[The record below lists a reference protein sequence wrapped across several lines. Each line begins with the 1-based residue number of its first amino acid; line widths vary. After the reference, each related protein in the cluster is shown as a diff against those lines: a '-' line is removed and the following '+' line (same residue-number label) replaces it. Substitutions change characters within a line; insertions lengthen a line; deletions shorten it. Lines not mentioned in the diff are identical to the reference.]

1 MARGALIRQVRIPS
15 PAGELQGEL
24 ALPRPATA
32 LVLFAHGSGSGRS
45 SPRNRVV
52 AEVLQL
58 AGLATLLLDLLP
70 GAPVAL
76 HQGMELSL
84 ACQSLLA
91 AVDWASQEP
100 TLRALPQGLFGGS
113 TGAAVALEV
122 AALRPERIGAVVC
135 RGGRPDLAFEALG
148 LVRCPTLLIVGA
160 ADVDVLEL
168 NAWAAA
174 HLRAR
179 HDLLVVPGSGH
190 LFSEPGALEAV
201 AEASCRWFATQLCC
215 S

>member
-1 MARGALIRQVRIPS
+1 MTLVAPTAAVLARVGKEIT
-15 PAGELQGEL
+15 AGRVNHL
-24 ALPRPATA
+24 T
-32 LVLFAHGSGSGRS
+32 LVL
-45 SPRNRVV
+45 
-52 AEVLQL
+52 AEVVVL
-58 AGLATLLLDLLP
+58 AVLATLP
-70 GAPVAL
+70 
-76 HQGMELSL
+76 E
-84 ACQSLLA
+84 
-91 AVDWASQEP
+91 AV
-100 TLRALPQGLFGGS
+100 
-113 TGAAVALEV
+113 AVALEV

-179 HDLLVVPGSGH
+179 HDLLVVPGAGH

>member
-45 SPRNRVV
+45 SPRNRAV
-52 AEVLQL
+52 AEVLQR

-70 GAPVAL
+70 GSPVEL
-76 HQGMELSL
+76 HQGMELCL

-179 HDLLVVPGSGH
+179 HDLWVVPGAGH

-215 S
+215 C